1 MKKHNKKKKSCDFF
15 FYSFNI
21 DIQVSNYCTAGAGV
35 VASTGAVSSTTGA
48 GTSSTTGAG
57 TSSTTGAGVSST
69 TVVGLEQP
77 TNKTALNDNNN
88 RANNFFITK
97 RINK

>member
-21 DIQVSNYCTAGAGV
+21 DIQVSNYCTAGAVV
-35 VASTGAVSSTTGA
+35 VASTGAV
-48 GTSSTTGAG
+48 
-57 TSSTTGAGVSST
+57 SSTTGAGVSST